1 MRLWSLHPSLLD
13 SKGLVACWRESLL
26 AQKVL
31 AGQTQGYANHPQ
43 LIRLRAQAD
52 PLETVGGYLQ
62 GLLEEALARGYN
74 FDAAKILR
82 PVRPEHAGSVPV
94 STGQIEF
101 ETAHLLR
108 KLQQR
113 DPSRATY
120 LNSLDS
126 GQIPLH
132 PLFTAVPGPV
142 ETWEKDA
149 ATRH

>member
-43 LIRLRAQAD
+43 LIRLRRQSD

-62 GLLEEALARGYN
+62 GLLVEALTRGYN
-74 FDAAKILR
+74 FDAAKILH
-82 PVRPEHAGSVPV
+82 PALPEHAGSVQV
-94 STGQIEF
+94 STGQIGF
-101 ETAHLLR
+101 EAEHLLR

-113 DPSRATY
+113 DPLRATY
-120 LNSLDS
+120 LNSLDT

-132 PLFTAVPGPV
+132 PLFTAVPGPI
-142 ETWEKDA
+142 EAWEKHA
-149 ATRH
+149 AVRH

>member
-13 SKGLVACWRESLL
+13 SKGLVACWRETLL

-31 AGQTQGYANHPQ
+31 AGQSQGYANHPQ

-52 PLETVGGYLQ
+52 PLESVGRYLQ
-62 GLLEEALARGYN
+62 GLLEEARTRGYN
-74 FDAAKILR
+74 FDATKIQHPAL
-82 PVRPEHAGSVPV
+82 PERAGQVPV
-94 STGQIEF
+94 TIGQIEF

-108 KLQQR
+108 KLKQR

-120 LNSLDS
+120 LASLET

-132 PLFTAVPGPV
+132 PLFTAVPGLV
-142 ETWEKDA
+142 EAWEKDPA
-149 ATRH
+149 VRH